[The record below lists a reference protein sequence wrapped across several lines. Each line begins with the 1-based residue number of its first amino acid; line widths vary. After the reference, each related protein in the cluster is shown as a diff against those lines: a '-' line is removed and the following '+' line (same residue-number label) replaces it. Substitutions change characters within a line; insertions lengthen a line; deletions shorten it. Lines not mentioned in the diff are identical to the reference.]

1 MFSNDFYD
9 IFYLKLS
16 ITDADNNINYAL
28 KHFLTIKSQGGSGI
42 VQRLKRLVYDLTS
55 TVQVCQLS
63 LRLVVPLTK

>member
-9 IFYLKLS
+9 IFYLKLN
-16 ITDADNNINYAL
+16 ITNTDNNINYAL

-55 TVQVCQLS
+55 TVQVC
-63 LRLVVPLTK
+63 VINYHYAI